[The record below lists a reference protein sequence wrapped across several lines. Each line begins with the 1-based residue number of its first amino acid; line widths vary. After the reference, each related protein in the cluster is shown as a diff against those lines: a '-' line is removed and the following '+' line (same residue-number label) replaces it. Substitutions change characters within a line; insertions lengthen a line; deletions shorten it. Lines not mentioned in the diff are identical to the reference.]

1 MLVRLE
7 LMDQRDYDTY
17 LHLFRHMSNFMCRP
31 SVIIYLDV
39 KPQRSMERIQE
50 RSRDVESGIT
60 LEYLTALYDGY
71 EDFVTNISRTIPVIR
86 VDWDRFR
93 SVDDIASRIHEEYM
107 RGSFLREVSWEPTR
121 G

>member
-1 MLVRLE
+1 
-7 LMDQRDYDTY
+7 
-17 LHLFRHMSNFMCRP
+17 MCRP

-39 KPQRSMERIQE
+39 KPERSMERIEE

-60 LEYLTALYDGY
+60 LEYLKALYQGY
-71 EDFVTNISRTIPVIR
+71 EEFVAEISRTIPVIR

-93 SVDDIASRIHEEYM
+93 SVDDIATRIQEEYK